1 MKIPFYLVT
10 PEKIV
15 FQQDVESAT
24 MPTVD
29 GEITVLPHH
38 IPLITAL
45 THGVI
50 QLKTAEETH
59 YVSVSHGVVKV
70 DSMGITVLSASAE
83 RADEMVME
91 QVEKAL
97 ADAKKLAELKK
108 ESDEEY
114 TQAMAIVAKESARL
128 HALRKH
134 HTRIQDMTGKSSS

>member
-1 MKIPFYLVT
+1 MTIPFYLIT

-15 FQQDVESAT
+15 FQEEVESAT

-45 THGVI
+45 TNGVI
-50 QLKTAEETH
+50 QLKTGSDIH
-59 YVSVSHGVVKV
+59 YVSVSEGVVKV
-70 DSMGITVLSASAE
+70 DSMGITVLSTVAH

-97 ADAKKLAELKK
+97 EDAKKVMEMKRG
-108 ESDEEY
+108 SDEEFAL
-114 TQAMAIVAKESARL
+114 AMAVVARENMKL
-128 HALRKH
+128 HAMRKH
-134 HTRIQDMTGKSSS
+134 HSHIKP

>member
-15 FQQDVESAT
+15 FQEDVESAT

-45 THGVI
+45 AHGVI

-70 DSMGITVLSASAE
+70 DAMGITVLSAHAE

-97 ADAKKLAELKK
+97 ADAKKLADLKK

-114 TQAMAIVAKESARL
+114 VQAMTLVAKESARL

-134 HTRIQDMTGKSSS
+134 HTRIQDMSGKSSS

>member
-15 FQQDVESAT
+15 FQQEVESAT
-24 MPTVD
+24 IPTVD
-29 GEITVLPHH
+29 GEITVLPMHV
-38 IPLITAL
+38 PLITAL

-50 QLKTAEETH
+50 QLKTGSETH

-70 DSMGITVLSASAE
+70 DSMGITILSTHAE
-83 RADEMVME
+83 RADEMIME

-97 ADAKKLAELKK
+97 ADAKKLAELKR

-114 TQAMAIVAKESARL
+114 SQAMLLVAKEGARL

-134 HTRIQDMTGKSSS
+134 HTRVQDMTGRSSS